1 MSNQDN
7 LSILKKILKKNFKLI
22 GVNKNTDITKTKN
35 WDSLKQ
41 IELIM
46 IIERKFKKKLQT
58 KDLFKL
64 KTVKNFLE
72 VIDS

>member
-1 MSNQDN
+1 MNNQEK
-7 LSILKKILKKNFKLI
+7 LSILKKILERNFKLFKV
-22 GVNKNTDITKTKN
+22 GKNTDITKTKN

-46 IIERKFKKKLQT
+46 LIERKFKKKIKT
-58 KDLFKL
+58 KNLFKL

-72 VIDS
+72 VIDN

>member
-1 MSNQDN
+1 MNDREK
-7 LSILKKILKKNFKLI
+7 LGLLKKILKRNFKLI
-22 GVNKNTDITKTKN
+22 KIDKNTNITKTKN

-46 IIERKFKKKLQT
+46 LIEKKFKRKVKT
-58 KDLFKL
+58 KNLFEL

-72 VIDS
+72 VIDN